1 MVALIVLI
9 VALLV
14 APGTAHAGRFPC
26 SEPGSRTVREN
37 SVARV
42 FRETDGTV
50 TSCSKRTGHR
60 GFLVSEDQDTI
71 AEIRLRG
78 HKLAYAYESCLD
90 PLGDECHRGL
100 TLEDVRGGRPRFVE
114 IVPWDRVRIVLR
126 RSGAM
131 AWALEAGEGPVLY
144 RRASRGRR
152 KRLDAGGSLDIPS
165 LRLRGS
171 TLSWVR
177 DGTTRSAT
185 LR

>member
-1 MVALIVLI
+1 VA
-9 VALLV
+9 ALLV
-14 APGTAHAGRFPC
+14 LIAVLLAAPGAADAGGFSC
-26 SEPGSRTVREN
+26 SEPGSKTIREN

-42 FRETDGTV
+42 YRESDETI

-60 GFLVSEDQDTI
+60 EFLVNEVDDTI

-90 PLGDECHRGL
+90 ALGDECDRGL
-100 TLEDVRGGRPRFVE
+100 TLEDVRGGRPHFVE

-144 RRASRGRR
+144 RRASGGRR
-152 KRLDAGGSLDIPS
+152 KRLDAGGRLEIPS

-171 TLSWVR
+171 TVSWVR
-177 DGTTRSAT
+177 GGTRRTAT